1 MTKLYI
7 LIVALAGLVLSASAQ
22 DKVMDQFK
30 LYAANTS
37 RERVYLHLSQHYA
50 QPGDRVW
57 FNAYV
62 MDDATQRLSDGSK
75 VLYLNVVD
83 SAGDVVM
90 EEKIPLNT
98 GTGEGYLD
106 VPADFKKGLY
116 IVRAYT
122 GWMRNF
128 GVELFFRDFLWVNLQ
143 PAQISIA
150 GTNAPRLDELT
161 VNITAEG
168 HGAPVAG
175 LTSRFAV
182 VLKDNSGQGAA
193 LEGEVIDE
201 TGLALTSF
209 STNRYGTAQFILR
222 PQADKSYSVV
232 LKGEGGRARFIAL
245 PKAQPEGVAILLTTQ
260 PGFVRA
266 SFQSQWTGD
275 GNHRHRFLLQ
285 SKGTVYLDQQL
296 DFDTQP
302 SQALSIPTAQL
313 EPGIYQAS
321 LLDDT
326 GKEWAQRV
334 FQIYPDVEEAEVAF
348 EKDRFGRGEKARATF
363 SGDRS
368 MAYSLHISDQLLEGT
383 YEAPGIEEAFFM
395 SDALEADA
403 TQMLGFFDKGFKIRE
418 NWDLFLL
425 TKKLPP
431 FDWEHIMNY
440 QFAYPRWPYEKY
452 ISAYGQVR
460 NAEGLFLGESLF
472 TFYSF
477 AHQEVIPARTDE
489 KGWFLLPVFDFYG
502 ANKIVGL
509 SDNKEVS
516 FSGMRIDV
524 ESGLPAT
531 DLEKKMFSAL
541 RLANHTFSDQKR
553 DKLAFKGSY
562 QALVPG
568 LYPEREKTEVAREFS
583 PMTRNTEDYQLDLRE
598 YLSFSS
604 LREVFVEIGRGITVR
619 ERGGKQAIMLYD
631 PVNATSFAE
640 GALIYI
646 NGIPTIDYE
655 LVLTLD
661 PDQIE
666 TIKLYRSATAQER
679 FGAIGR
685 NGILSIATKDKALE
699 IPNQDNIS
707 FGFSGF
713 QPSAEFSNASAT
725 QQSHLPDFRHQL
737 YWRTGSDLPDYIE
750 CTTSDVLSKYLLRL
764 TGMGEDGTLFS
775 GKATFSTLP
784 DEVAGR
790 E

>member
-1 MTKLYI
+1 M
-7 LIVALAGLVLSASAQ
+7 AG
-22 DKVMDQFK
+22 
-30 LYAANTS
+30 
-37 RERVYLHLSQHYA
+37 
-50 QPGDRVW
+50 
-57 FNAYV
+57 
-62 MDDATQRLSDGSK
+62 AT
-75 VLYLNVVD
+75 
-83 SAGDVVM
+83 
-90 EEKIPLNT
+90 T
-98 GTGEGYLD
+98 
-106 VPADFKKGLY
+106 
-116 IVRAYT
+116 
-122 GWMRNF
+122 
-128 GVELFFRDFLWVNLQ
+128 
-143 PAQISIA
+143 
-150 GTNAPRLDELT
+150 PRLDELT

-168 HGAPVAG
+168 HRAPVAG
-175 LTSRFAV
+175 LTSRFV
-182 VLKDNSGQGAA
+182 VAIRDNIGFGAA
-193 LEGEVIDE
+193 FDGEVMDE
-201 TGLALTSF
+201 SGLALASF
-209 STNRYGTAQFILR
+209 STNRYGMAQFILR
-222 PQADKSYSVV
+222 PQPGKRYSVV
-232 LKGEGGRARFIAL
+232 LKGEGGRARSIAL
-245 PKAQPEGVAILLTTQ
+245 PQAQPEGVAMLLTSQ
-260 PGFVRA
+260 PGVVRV

-296 DFDTQP
+296 DFSTQP

-313 EPGIYQAS
+313 KPGIYQAS

-334 FQIYPDVEEAEVAF
+334 FQVYPNVEEAGVAF
-348 EKDRFGRGEKARATF
+348 EKDKLGRGEKVRANF

-368 MAYSLHISDQLLEGT
+368 MAYSVHISDQLLEGT
-383 YEAPGIEEAFFM
+383 YESPGIEEAFFM

-403 TQMLGFFDKGFKIRE
+403 AQMLGFFDKGFKTRE

-425 TKKLPP
+425 SKKLPS

-477 AHQEVIPARTDE
+477 AHQEIIPARTDE

-516 FSGMRIDV
+516 FSGMQIDV

-531 DLEKKMFSAL
+531 DLEKEMFGAL
-541 RLANHTFSDQKR
+541 RLANPTFPDQKR

-568 LYPEREKTEVAREFS
+568 LYPERENTEAAREFS
-583 PMTRNTEDYQLDLRE
+583 PMTRNTDDYQLDLRE

-619 ERGGKQAIMLYD
+619 ERGGKQTIMLYD
-631 PVNATSFAE
+631 PANATSFAE
-640 GALIYI
+640 GSLIFV

-679 FGAIGR
+679 FGAMGR

-699 IPNQDNIS
+699 IPNQENIS

-713 QPSAEFSNASAT
+713 QPGAEFSNASLT
-725 QQSHLPDFRHQL
+725 QQPHLPDFRHQL
-737 YWRTGSDLPDYIE
+737 YWRTGSALPDYIE
-750 CTTSDVLSKYLLRL
+750 CTTSDVLSQYLLRV
-764 TGMGEDGTLFS
+764 TGMAEDGTLFA

-784 DEVAGR
+784 DEVAER